1 MGQQIDTDYAGKELV
16 LVCILKGGVLFLTDL
31 MRAIHIPHSIDFMAV
46 SSYGIGAR
54 ESTGVVRIIMD
65 LERDIRG
72 KHVLIVEDIIDSG
85 RTLSY
90 ICEVLQARG
99 PASLK
104 ICTLL
109 DKYER
114 REAEVKLDYVG
125 FHIPNEFVYGYGL
138 DLDELYRNLPFIGV
152 VRDKQE
158 AERQDAKRAD
168 LVEPG
173 RRVFCVEWISMEG
186 YVDSTPSVSL
196 LMGRMRSFPGS
207 EHFRN
212 AGGSN

>member
-1 MGQQIDTDYAGKELV
+1 MAETVRGYASPSKDMLIGPEKLQARIAELGREIETDYAGQELV

-31 MRAIHIPHSIDFMAV
+31 MRVIHIPHAIDFMAV
-46 SSYGIGAR
+46 TSYGVGAR

-72 KHVLIVEDIIDSG
+72 KHVLLVEDIIDSG
-85 RTLSY
+85 RTLNY
-90 ICEVLQARG
+90 ICEVLGARQ

-114 REAEVKLDYVG
+114 REVKVPLHYVG

-152 VRDKQE
+152 VRD
-158 AERQDAKRAD
+158 
-168 LVEPG
+168 
-173 RRVFCVEWISMEG
+173 
-186 YVDSTPSVSL
+186 
-196 LMGRMRSFPGS
+196 
-207 EHFRN
+207 
-212 AGGSN
+212 

>member
-1 MGQQIDTDYAGKELV
+1 MAETVLGYASPAKDILIEPEKLQARIVEIGQQIDADYAGQELV

-31 MRAIHIPHSIDFMAV
+31 MRAVHIPHAIDFMAV

-54 ESTGVVRIIMD
+54 ESTGIVRIIMD

-85 RTLSY
+85 RTLHY
-90 ICEVLQARG
+90 ICEVLNARG

-109 DKYER
+109 DKFER
-114 REAEVKLDYVG
+114 REVEVPLDYVG
-125 FHIPNEFVYGYGL
+125 FHIPNEFVFGYGL

-152 VRDKQE
+152 VRD
-158 AERQDAKRAD
+158 
-168 LVEPG
+168 
-173 RRVFCVEWISMEG
+173 
-186 YVDSTPSVSL
+186 
-196 LMGRMRSFPGS
+196 
-207 EHFRN
+207 
-212 AGGSN
+212 

>member
-1 MGQQIDTDYAGKELV
+1 MSESDRVLGYVSPSQDILIAPDKLQGRIVELGQQIDTDYAGKELV
-16 LVCILKGGVLFLTDL
+16 MVCILKGGVLFLTDL
-31 MRAIHIPHSIDFMAV
+31 MRAVHIPHAIDFMAV

-54 ESTGVVRIIMD
+54 ESTGIVRIIMD

-152 VRDKQE
+152 VRD
-158 AERQDAKRAD
+158 
-168 LVEPG
+168 
-173 RRVFCVEWISMEG
+173 
-186 YVDSTPSVSL
+186 
-196 LMGRMRSFPGS
+196 
-207 EHFRN
+207 
-212 AGGSN
+212 

>member
-1 MGQQIDTDYAGKELV
+1 MPDTVLGYESPSRDILIAPDLLQARITELGQQIDVDYAGKDLV
-16 LVCILKGGVLFLTDL
+16 MVCILKGGVLFLTDL
-31 MRAIHIPHSIDFMAV
+31 MRAVHIPHSIDFMAV
-46 SSYGIGAR
+46 SSYGVGAR
-54 ESTGVVRIIMD
+54 ESTGIVRIIMD
-65 LERDIRG
+65 LERDIRN

-114 REAEVKLDYVG
+114 REAEVPLDYVG

-152 VRDKQE
+152 VKD
-158 AERQDAKRAD
+158 
-168 LVEPG
+168 
-173 RRVFCVEWISMEG
+173 
-186 YVDSTPSVSL
+186 
-196 LMGRMRSFPGS
+196 
-207 EHFRN
+207 
-212 AGGSN
+212 